1 MQPRHARRPTRVVRA
16 LVGAAIVAMLSAAGV
31 TWWVAPAVEP
41 HVVGRTQPSPVAATP
56 ATGPVVRAAAVL
68 RAWDRA
74 RAAAWQGG
82 SVGALRRLY
91 VGDAGASDVRLLESY
106 VERGLHVRDLRVQVL
121 AVEVMERRPGEW
133 RLSVTDRLAAG
144 TAVGPSV
151 RKRLPRDR
159 ATRRTLSLVRHQ
171 GAWRMAAVR

>member
-1 MQPRHARRPTRVVRA
+1 MQSRHARRRTRAVRV
-16 LVGAAIVAMLSAAGV
+16 LVGAMIVATLFAAGV

-41 HVVGRTQPSPVAATP
+41 QVVGRTQPSPVAATP
-56 ATGPVVRAAAVL
+56 ASGPVVRAAAVL

-74 RAAAWQGG
+74 RAGAWAHG

-91 VGDAGASDVRLLESY
+91 VGGAGASDVRLLESY

-121 AVEVMERRPGEW
+121 AIDVLDRRPGEW
-133 RLSVTDRLAAG
+133 RLLVTDRLAGG

-151 RKRLPRDR
+151 RKPLPRDR
-159 ATRRTLSLVRHQ
+159 ASTRTLRLLRHQ
-171 GAWRMAAVR
+171 GTWRMAAVR